1 MKLLLTN
8 DDGINARG
16 LYTLA
21 KHLEEDN
28 EVIIAAPSQ
37 QRSAS
42 SHSITVARGIA
53 VRQKKIDGIRAEA
66 YSVDGTPAD
75 CVRVAVDKIAGDV
88 DMVISGINEGYNV
101 GIDVV
106 YSGTVSAAIEAALCK
121 IPSMA
126 VSMGVGQPGYDYN
139 IAADYARQV
148 LNTAKQKRYLKDDI
162 VLSLNVP
169 PLKQE
174 DIKGIKVCR
183 TGFKMYDDFYV
194 EKEDENNN
202 KDFHRQGKLTG
213 YDVEGTDL
221 YYIRRG
227 YATLTPLHYDLTN
240 YDILNNVKNIFEQR
254 KKGQ

>member
-8 DDGINARG
+8 DDGINAQG
-16 LYTLA
+16 LYALA
-21 KHLEEDN
+21 RHLEVDN
-28 EVIIAAPSQ
+28 EVIIAAPSD

-42 SHSITVARGIA
+42 SHSITVTRGIG
-53 VRQKKIDGIRAEA
+53 VKQKKIQGIRSEA
-66 YSVDGTPAD
+66 YSIDGTPAD

-126 VSMGVGQPGYDYN
+126 VSLGVGKPGYDYN
-139 IAADYARQV
+139 VAADYARQV
-148 LNTAKQKRYLKDDI
+148 LNTARERYLKDDV

-169 PLKQE
+169 PLKRE
-174 DIKGIKVCR
+174 DIKGIRVCR

-194 EKEDENNN
+194 EKEDENN
-202 KDFHRQGKLTG
+202 KKGFYQEGKLTG

-240 YDILNNVKNIFEQR
+240 YEILNNVKNIFE
-254 KKGQ
+254 